1 MYNAIMTNF
10 HFFHPI
16 KVRYGDIDPQG
27 HVNNAGFM
35 TFMEAARVSY
45 LQELGLWDG
54 KSFLEI
60 GIILARVELD
70 YKAPILMT
78 DAVEVG
84 IRISRL
90 GKKSLD
96 MEYLI
101 QEPNTEK
108 IFAEGK
114 TVQVAYDYQGGK
126 TIPLSEDWREVITEF
141 EGLE

>member
-1 MYNAIMTNF
+1 MYNANMTKF
-10 HFFHPI
+10 RFFHPI
-16 KVRYGDIDPQG
+16 TVRYGDLDPQG
-27 HVNNAGFM
+27 HVNNKGFM

-60 GIILARVELD
+60 GIIPARVELD

-84 IRISRL
+84 IRIWRL